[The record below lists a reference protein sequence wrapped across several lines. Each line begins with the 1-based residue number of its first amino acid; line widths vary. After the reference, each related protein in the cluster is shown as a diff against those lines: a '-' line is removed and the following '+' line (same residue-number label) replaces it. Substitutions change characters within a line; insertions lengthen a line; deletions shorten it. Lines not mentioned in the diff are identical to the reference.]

1 MADYVRE
8 LRKLTG
14 SQPIMLCGAGVIVI
28 NSKGEILLQHRIDND
43 LWGLP
48 GGVVELGE
56 TVEQAATREV
66 LKKQE

>member
-43 LWGLP
+43 LWG
-48 GGVVELGE
+48 
-56 TVEQAATREV
+56 TSRRCSRIRRNSRTSSDS
-66 LKKQE
+66 